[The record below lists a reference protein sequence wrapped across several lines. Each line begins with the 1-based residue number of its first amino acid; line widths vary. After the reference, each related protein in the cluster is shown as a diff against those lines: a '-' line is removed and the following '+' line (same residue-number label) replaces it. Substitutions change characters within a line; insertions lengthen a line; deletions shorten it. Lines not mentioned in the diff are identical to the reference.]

1 MQDSK
6 SNYYIKSKINQLEH
20 LLSQQNKLDFET
32 PKARASVHPQVREG
46 VDFTDI
52 LHKVFKRAELNFIN
66 VLRTAFTLADPKSVK
81 KTVKLSIFF
90 MLLGSTSVKAV
101 QRTLVKS
108 TPAPKSIKNTVKLIV
123 FFSLLGSWCIKAS
136 RKCW

>member
-6 SNYYIKSKINQLEH
+6 SNYYIKYKINQLEH

-52 LHKVFKRAELNFIN
+52 LHKVFKRA
-66 VLRTAFTLADPKSVK
+66 DPKS
-81 KTVKLSIFF
+81 F
-90 MLLGSTSVKAV
+90 
-101 QRTLVKS
+101 
-108 TPAPKSIKNTVKLIV
+108 KNTVKLIV
-123 FFSLLGSWCIKAS
+123 FLRFRDLGA
-136 RKCW
+136 